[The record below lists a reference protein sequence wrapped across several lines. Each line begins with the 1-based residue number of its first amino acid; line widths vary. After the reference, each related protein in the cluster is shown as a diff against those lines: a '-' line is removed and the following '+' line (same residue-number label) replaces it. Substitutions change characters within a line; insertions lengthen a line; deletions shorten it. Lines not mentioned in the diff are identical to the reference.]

1 MFSTYFDRHFWKK
14 FQDRTRDHRLW
25 TMDEQTA
32 FSMVNRPSSMVQ
44 NETFSP
50 LSLSN
55 PIEMAVSE
63 QILVQKAQKGD
74 PEAFEALVNEHQ
86 QYVYNLALRVVKD
99 ENEALDLAQETF
111 VRAWTALPNFKGQS
125 QFRTWLYRI
134 VTNLCYNRLPN
145 LRRSLNDLGDDVM
158 EDIPEAHLDTPAEAF
173 EHSETRQHLQDAIQ
187 SLDSNYQLL
196 ITLRYQNELSYEEI
210 ASTLNLPLGTVK
222 TGIFRAKEQL
232 RKSLAQLEE
241 SWITA

>member
-1 MFSTYFDRHFWKK
+1 MADS
-14 FQDRTRDHRLW
+14 
-25 TMDEQTA
+25 EQT
-32 FSMVNRPSSMVQ
+32 
-44 NETFSP
+44 
-50 LSLSN
+50 L
-55 PIEMAVSE
+55 I
-63 QILVQKAQKGD
+63 QKAQKGD
-74 PEAFEALVNEHQ
+74 PDAFAVLVNEHQ
-86 QYVYNLALRVVKD
+86 RYVYNLALRVVKD

-134 VTNLCYNRLPN
+134 ITNLCYNRLPN

-158 EDIPEAHLDTPAEAF
+158 EDIPEPNFDNPASEF
-173 EHSETRQHLQDAIQ
+173 ESNETRQHLQEAIK

-196 ITLRYQNELSYEEI
+196 INLRYQNELSYDEI
-210 ASTLNLPLGTVK
+210 ASTLNLPIGTVK

-232 RKSLAQLEE
+232 RKTLAHLEE

>member
-1 MFSTYFDRHFWKK
+1 
-14 FQDRTRDHRLW
+14 
-25 TMDEQTA
+25 MDKEKTIIQ
-32 FSMVNRPSSMVQ
+32 R
-44 NETFSP
+44 
-50 LSLSN
+50 
-55 PIEMAVSE
+55 
-63 QILVQKAQKGD
+63 AQKGD
-74 PEAFEALVNEHQ
+74 HDAFAALVDEHQ
-86 QYVYNLALRVVKD
+86 RYVYNLALRVVKD
-99 ENEALDLAQETF
+99 ENEALDLTQETF

-158 EDIPEAHLDTPAEAF
+158 EDIPEPHFNSPVKEFD
-173 EHSETRQHLQDAIQ
+173 SNETRKHLHQAMEN
-187 SLDSNYQLL
+187 LDENYRLL
-196 ITLRYQNELSYEEI
+196 ITLRYQNELSYDEI

-232 RKSLAQLEE
+232 RKKLALLED

>member
-1 MFSTYFDRHFWKK
+1 MP
-14 FQDRTRDHRLW
+14 
-25 TMDEQTA
+25 TA
-32 FSMVNRPSSMVQ
+32 
-44 NETFSP
+44 
-50 LSLSN
+50 
-55 PIEMAVSE
+55 E
-63 QILVQKAQKGD
+63 QILIQKAQKGD
-74 PEAFEALVNEHQ
+74 HDAFASLINEHQ
-86 QYVYNLALRVVKD
+86 KYVYNLALRVVKD
-99 ENEALDLAQETF
+99 ENEALDLTQETF

-145 LRRSLNDLGDDVM
+145 LRKSLNDLGDDVM
-158 EDIPEAHLDTPAEAF
+158 EDIPQFDNPASEI
-173 EHSETRQHLQDAIQ
+173 ESNETRKFLHQAIDE
-187 SLDSNYQLL
+187 LDSQYKIL

-232 RKSLAQLEE
+232 RKSLAHLEE